1 MMEGLRVSLLRG
13 VEGGIPVESYTVGLF
28 QIDIMRENG
37 QYIYNPKIVP
47 KLEAALEQIKRAVEE
62 TRALKWVPENDVRQ
76 FDELIDS
83 LKLQMAKYLQM
94 FENYEEL
101 SEIAA
106 FEYIGLG
113 RLKPLLDDTLIDE
126 IFQDRYGS
134 PVYVYHRKY
143 GVCDTYIFLDSR
155 EVEALR
161 VFCELFGGP
170 SVSISSPSLKSELRS
185 PRGILRVNIDYPPI
199 SVHGPSIHIRKHGNN
214 PFTISTLVKMNTIG
228 VDEAAFLLTVLY
240 FGRNVTIIGP
250 SGSGKTTMLNALD
263 LALPPVR
270 RRVYVEDAVES
281 LDLHHLGY
289 HQLKLKVEPIE
300 AETKIASKHLEV
312 LKSLHRSPDLLIL
325 GEVQSAEHSSALFQA
340 IASGIRGIQTFHSS
354 DPEQAIRRWTQ
365 VHGINPEQILDLDV
379 LVTMSRPWPGKP
391 YRYVRRISEVRE
403 GGVFDIFERP
413 FPHVSSIRKM
423 DLETSTTFHKIS
435 KERDIKEV
443 KTVFEAY
450 RNAIVST
457 LNAESLE
464 EFTAMFFSALRR
476 NGVDVS

>member
-1 MMEGLRVSLLRG
+1 MEGLRVSLLRG
-13 VEGGIPVESYTVGLF
+13 VEGGIQVESYEVGLF
-28 QIDIMRENG
+28 QIDIIKEGG
-37 QYIYNPKIVP
+37 QYVYNPKITP
-47 KLEAALEQIKRAVEE
+47 ELEVALERIKRAVEE
-62 TRALKWVPENDVRQ
+62 TKASKWAPEDDIRQ

-83 LKLQMAKYLQM
+83 LKLQMAKYLQI
-94 FENYEEL
+94 FKNYEEL
-101 SEIAA
+101 SEVAA

-113 RLKPLLDDTLIDE
+113 RLKPLLDDALIDE

-170 SVSISSPSLKSELRS
+170 SVSVSSPSLKSELKG

-199 SVHGPSIHIRKHGNN
+199 SVHGPSVHIRKHGNN
-214 PFTISTLVKMNTIG
+214 PFTIPILVKMNTIG

-240 FGRNVTIIGP
+240 FGRNVTILGP
-250 SGSGKTTMLNALD
+250 SGSGKTTLLNALD
-263 LALPPVR
+263 LALPPLR

-354 DPEQAIRRWTQ
+354 DPEQAIRRWTKT
-365 VHGINPEQILDLDV
+365 HGISPEQILDLDV

-391 YRYVRRISEVRE
+391 YRYVRRISEVCEE
-403 GGVFDIFERP
+403 GVLDVFEKP
-413 FPHVSSIRKM
+413 NLHAPSIRKR
-423 DLETSTTFHKIS
+423 DLESSATFHKIS
-435 KERDIKEV
+435 RERDMEEIK
-443 KTVFEAY
+443 KVFKAY
-450 RNAIVST
+450 QNAIIST
-457 LNAESLE
+457 LNTRSLE
-464 EFTAMFFSALRR
+464 EFVAKFFSALRR
-476 NGVDVS
+476 NGIDVS